1 MDLKELNKTLKGLEA
16 EKTTLKD
23 LLEDEETINAKDKAI
38 KEEDKKFLE
47 KINNLEK
54 EKQYIERLILE
65 VKEEIKKAED
75 TCIKRYELIY
85 IMTENVTG
93 EQISEAQKEIE
104 SLIKYKND
112 IKIEHIGIKLLAY
125 EVKGNKKGYFV
136 RFEFNTDKMNLAEIE
151 KYLRLNNNILK
162 FISLKISDEE

>member
-1 MDLKELNKTLKGLEA
+1 MDLKELNKTLKGLES
-16 EKTTLKD
+16 EKSTIEY

-85 IMTENVTG
+85 IMAENVTG

-112 IKIEHIGIKLLAY
+112 IKIEHIGFKLLSY
-125 EVKGNKKGYFV
+125 EVKENKKGYFV
-136 RFEFNTDKMNLAEIE
+136 KFEFNTDKMNLAKIE
-151 KYLRLNNNILK
+151 KYLRTNKNILK